1 MEEPIPITKL
11 NDFIF
16 CPASIYFHNL
26 YNDLEKSTYESSY
39 QTNGTH
45 IHETVDMGTYSTSSN
60 NVMQATD
67 VYCEKYGLYGKI
79 DVFDKEKGVLT
90 ERKKKIKT
98 IYDGY
103 VFQLYAQCFAL
114 REMGYTV
121 KSLRLYSYDD
131 NKMYNILLPENDDEM
146 FQSFL
151 DLIYE
156 INEFNLDNFVQ
167 KNPLKCQ
174 NCIYE
179 PYCDR
184 SVGEL

>member
-1 MEEPIPITKL
+1 MENPIPISKL
-11 NDFIF
+11 NDFVF

-26 YNDLEKSTYESSY
+26 YNDLEKTVYESDY

-45 IHETVDMGTYSTSSN
+45 IHESVDMGTYSTSPNKVLQS
-60 NVMQATD
+60 TD
-67 VYCEKYGLYGKI
+67 IYCEQYGLYGKI

-90 ERKKKIKT
+90 ERKKKITT

-121 KSLRLYSYDD
+121 KTLRLYSYDD
-131 NKMYNILLPENDDEM
+131 NKMYNVLLPENNDIM
-146 FQSFL
+146 FQNFL

-156 INEFNLDNFVQ
+156 IKEFNLNNFSQ
-167 KNPLKCQ
+167 NNPQKCQ

-184 SVGEL
+184 SVGE

>member
-1 MEEPIPITKL
+1 MENPIPITKL

-26 YNDLEKSTYESSY
+26 YNDLEKSAYESFY

-45 IHETVDMGTYSTSSN
+45 IHETVDMGTYSTSSKTIL
-60 NVMQATD
+60 QSIE
-67 VYCEKYGLYGKI
+67 VYCEQYGLYGKI
-79 DVFDKEKGVLT
+79 DIFDKEKCVLT

-103 VFQLYAQCFAL
+103 VFQLFGQCLSL

-121 KSLRLYSYDD
+121 KALRLYSYDD
-131 NKMYNILLPENDDEM
+131 NKMYDILLPENNHEM
-146 FQSFL
+146 FQKFL

-156 INEFNLDNFVQ
+156 INEFNIDNFVQ
-167 KNPLKCQ
+167 TNPLKCK

-184 SVGEL
+184 SVGE